1 MDMPCPRQQQRRPQQ
16 QHSKSRSSNSNSSE
30 RENSCSG
37 SIGEGSI
44 AAATGKSRTRRTE
57 GGCSYT
63 LDSTKIWFNSSVVRE
78 LTLRV
83 KMRSTK
89 RCESSPGVVA
99 VVE

>member
-37 SIGEGSI
+37 SIGK
-44 AAATGKSRTRRTE
+44 AALPQQLGKVEREEPR
-57 GGCSYT
+57 GGARIPST
-63 LDSTKIWFNSSVVRE
+63 TKIWFNSSVVRE